1 MQKTLQWSLKFLHM
15 HLMSTVKVWYVKEI
29 SAHFSEQEHK
39 IWDYSSV
46 MHEAIVLILLMWG
59 ISITTTI

>member
-15 HLMSTVKVWYVKEI
+15 HLVSTVKVWYAKEI
-29 SAHFSEQEHK
+29 SAYFSEQEQK
-39 IWDYSSV
+39 ICEYSSV

-59 ISITTTI
+59 MTITTTI